1 MHQSI
6 PHSFIPRTPNTITKN
21 ECMHASPKN
30 LHNTKSSL
38 MYAFS
43 KASSVLS
50 APILVHQCISFP
62 YPCSYTI
69 ESYVHPPCLLTL
81 SLPSKS
87 LLTSSSVNRS
97 CPVQLALDVLARNLC
112 HLSLLLLNT
121 SSMFSGPGCPNIVA
135 GSMGSCLAIAFRR
148 AGESVQLGASKF
160 SSAESS
166 SSESVWISG
175 SSIFSPF

>member
-1 MHQSI
+1 MHACFSKESTQHKIISNVCIFQSLFS
-6 PHSFIPRTPNTITKN
+6 PFRPNLRSAMHSF
-21 ECMHASPKN
+21 S
-30 LHNTKSSL
+30 
-38 MYAFS
+38 
-43 KASSVLS
+43 
-50 APILVHQCISFP
+50 

-135 GSMGSCLAIAFRR
+135 GSIGSCLAMAFRR